1 MQSVEV
7 DGPRRSLELEPPGQS
22 FEVGHSSRASASN
35 SGAPRR
41 PDVHRRS
48 VQSIYLNAA
57 RNSVFL
63 ASRCEQGARADS
75 PLECGAT
82 GGTGLWPTTMNLITV
97 MVGAGV
103 LGFPALFAKT
113 GLVCGSMLLVFCCAT
128 SIYLCATLAGAID
141 TVERRTGRQMH
152 KMDDVGLACFGTP
165 GQQVARYCVNAI
177 MASKIA
183 IYLVLVG
190 QNMNYIGDFLSY
202 RAWVLMASAV
212 VMGAAFLRDLSVIE
226 RFAVI
231 GVISSVFYFFTIVSG
246 ALKASSSQGPLH
258 SSDAEFLLFPGK
270 FESGFEALAVMIF
283 SFGPCDVVATA
294 RREMEAPQQLPRA
307 LTYSHVLVAV
317 IYLFAG
323 GAGYCGF
330 GGDVQGN
337 VSMSMCDLPGCPG
350 VVKAPGA
357 KWWSG
362 YILSG
367 AVVANLAVTM
377 PILLYCLFTGVESC
391 YAPDDPM
398 PAHLNTAMRV
408 GTVVVCT
415 LVGLTVPFFLQ
426 VVGIMSAALVVPLCF
441 FLPIGF
447 FWKATKDAGEQLP
460 PWRLCLNCFLLV
472 MGVCCMVIGLSS
484 SVGDL
489 RKEMAKQAK
498 VQEAAAAAAG
508 ELVAMASAASD
519 FSAAAAQ
526 ASGLLSFLQ

>member
-1 MQSVEV
+1 
-7 DGPRRSLELEPPGQS
+7 
-22 FEVGHSSRASASN
+22 
-35 SGAPRR
+35 
-41 PDVHRRS
+41 
-48 VQSIYLNAA
+48 
-57 RNSVFL
+57 
-63 ASRCEQGARADS
+63 
-75 PLECGAT
+75 
-82 GGTGLWPTTMNLITV
+82 MNLITV

-113 GLVCGSMLLVFCCAT
+113 GLVFGSMLLVSCCVT
-128 SIYLCATLAGAID
+128 SIYLCSTLAGAIA

-152 KMDDVGLACFGTP
+152 KMDDVGLACFGAP

-177 MASKIA
+177 MASKVA

-190 QNMNYIGDFLSY
+190 QNMNYIGGFLSY

-231 GVISSVFYFFTIVSG
+231 GVVSSVFYFFTIVSG
-246 ALKASSSQGPLH
+246 ALKAFSSQGQ
-258 SSDAEFLLFPGK
+258 DAESLLLFPGK
-270 FESGFEALAVMIF
+270 FESGFEALTVMIF
-283 SFGPCDVVATA
+283 SFGPCDVIATA
-294 RREMEAPQQLPRA
+294 RREMQAPQQLPRA
-307 LTYSHVLVAV
+307 LTYSHVLVAI
-317 IYLFAG
+317 IYFFAG
-323 GAGYCGF
+323 VAGYCGF

-377 PILLYCLFTGVESC
+377 PILLYCLFTGVESG
-391 YAPDDPM
+391 YPPDDPM
-398 PAHLNTAMRV
+398 PAHLNIAMRV

-460 PWRLCLNCFLLV
+460 PWRMCLNCFLLV
-472 MGVCCMVIGLSS
+472 MGACCMVIGLSS

-489 RKEMAKQAK
+489 RNEMAKQAK

-519 FSAAAAQ
+519 FSAAVAQ
-526 ASGLLSFLQ
+526 ASGFLGFLQ